1 MWSEQLNM
9 NQHYS
14 LKVSWEDAHNGN
26 ARAFSNHAKAIQL
39 SLGHAKL
46 KRVIRE
52 WVERVINQ
60 LSIRNQYGQ
69 LAILPQKFFL
79 YALNSDIHGREYF
92 TEAPSSNIVEAFH
105 YFAR

>member
-1 MWSEQLNM
+1 M
-9 NQHYS
+9 HYS
-14 LKVSWEDAHNGN
+14 LRVSWEDAHNGN
-26 ARAFSNHAKAIQL
+26 APAFHNHAKAIEL
-39 SLGHAKL
+39 SLGHEKL

-60 LSIRNQYGQ
+60 LSIRNQHGQ

-79 YALNSDIHGREYF
+79 YAVNRDIHGREYF
-92 TEAPSSNIVEAFH
+92 TEAPSYNIVDAFL